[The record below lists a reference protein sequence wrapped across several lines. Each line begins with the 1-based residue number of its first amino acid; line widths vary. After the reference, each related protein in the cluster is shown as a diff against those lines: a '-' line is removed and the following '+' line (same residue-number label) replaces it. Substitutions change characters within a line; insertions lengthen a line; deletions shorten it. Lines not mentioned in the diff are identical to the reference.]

1 MKYSEICLATNNP
14 GKLFEIRK
22 LLGDEFTILSLED
35 IGLFKEIPETQNT
48 LEGNSLQKAR
58 YIFDTCSRNCIADDT
73 GLEVEALNGAP
84 GVFSARYAGL
94 PTDSDKNIHLLL
106 KNLKWEENR
115 KARFRTVITFLSLK
129 EEIQFEGIVEGK
141 ITLFPRGSEGF
152 GYDPV
157 FEPDGFDKTF
167 AEMPM
172 AAKNQLSHRARAI
185 EKLISFLRFVKN

>member
-1 MKYSEICLATNNP
+1 LI
-14 GKLFEIRK
+14 EIRK

-35 IGLFKEIPETQNT
+35 IGIFQEIPETQNT

-58 YIFDTCSRNCIADDT
+58 YVFDTCNLNCIADDT
-73 GLEVEALNGAP
+73 GLEVDALNGAP

-94 PTDSDKNIHLLL
+94 PADSDKNIQLLL
-106 KNLKWEENR
+106 ENLKWEENR
-115 KARFRTVITFLSLK
+115 KARFRTVITFLSHK
-129 EEIQFEGIVEGK
+129 KEIQFEGIVEGK
-141 ITLFPRGSEGF
+141 ITLFSRGSEGF

-185 EKLISFLRFVKN
+185 EKLISFLRS

>member
-14 GKLFEIRK
+14 GKLIEFRK
-22 LLGDEFTILSLED
+22 LLGDEFTVLSLED
-35 IGLFKEIPETQNT
+35 IGFCQDIPETQNT

-58 YIFDTCSRNCIADDT
+58 YIFDICNLNCIADDT

-94 PTDSDKNIHLLL
+94 PADSNKNIQLLL
-106 KNLKWEENR
+106 KNLKMYENR
-115 KARFRTVITFLSLK
+115 KARFRTVITFLSHE

-141 ITLFPRGSEGF
+141 ITLSPRGPEGF

-157 FEPDGFDKTF
+157 FEPDGFKKTF
-167 AEMPM
+167 AEMLLVT
-172 AAKNQLSHRARAI
+172 KNQLSHRARAI
-185 EKLISFLRFVKN
+185 EKLVGFLRS